1 MRDMSN
7 EWWKK
12 PEDVKDLNEW
22 WKDSAEEDIRFA
34 IGLPVSSPEKNIPEL
49 YSLTA
54 IAKALV
60 EIRDELRRWNNGK
73 VE

>member
-34 IGLPVSSPEKNIPEL
+34 IGLPVSSPEKK
-49 YSLTA
+49 YSSSLTA

-60 EIRDELRRWNNGK
+60 EIIDELRRWNNGK